1 MADLQQ
7 NNHKKR
13 DPAYYRAYRKRKKA
27 ETADN
32 LLAFPSFNKKL
43 KPALNKKP
51 LKGQT
56 WFFVLGIVF
65 TLAITLTL
73 IHLSAPFYFLSH
85 GTFMAYTMACIVE
98 VGLVILVG
106 LELRTKI
113 DRVVRSFFGAV
124 FGRIFIDSDSS
135 NADSRRAEGYHRRV
149 SGKGSTSSIC
159 GVIAE

>member
-73 IHLSAPFYFLSH
+73 IHLCPIPRSLTGFKGGKSH
-85 GTFMAYTMACIVE
+85 
-98 VGLVILVG
+98 
-106 LELRTKI
+106 
-113 DRVVRSFFGAV
+113 
-124 FGRIFIDSDSS
+124 
-135 NADSRRAEGYHRRV
+135 V
-149 SGKGSTSSIC
+149 SGPALGEVNPT
-159 GVIAE
+159 